1 MQQEQQHAKDALSM
15 VEKGEVGTVMG
26 LFIQSNSLTFWEM
39 LRVRIR
45 IRITFIGQVFVHIQ
59 GI

>member
-15 VEKGEVGTVMG
+15 VEKGVGTVMG